1 MAINLKDHILY
12 VEDIKMDM
20 VPFREAEKAIQEALE
35 AARHKQLDDAIN
47 ILSREITSIKPDFKI
62 EDD

>member
-1 MAINLKDHILY
+1 MSINLKDHILY

-20 VPFREAEKAIQEALE
+20 VPFRVAEKAIQEALE
-35 AARHKQLDDAIN
+35 SARHKQLDDAIN